1 MKKKLLTPI
10 ALCLFALFA
19 NSQNLILNS
28 DMSAGCTNWNGGTCT
43 PEIGYFDCS
52 GPIAYF
58 EDSYGGPSTTNVI
71 SQVTPDNCMQ
81 QTISI
86 TPGTIYT
93 ISFDATRRTT
103 CGYGGPGELV
113 VNPGINVK
121 ITGVTS
127 GTVYS
132 SVDYHYNNQNWV
144 GYTTETQIFSIPVSA
159 TDAQVKLDI
168 TAIDNPPVGC
178 GIVMDNIT
186 MVASGVLPVSLTAF
200 NAALKN
206 SSVDL
211 SWTTSNEIN
220 NSYFIVFRSK
230 DGVNFT
236 EIGRV
241 NAAGISTGSTYT
253 LNDANP
259 GSGINYYRLRQVDR
273 SGSYKVSGI
282 VKVNLAA
289 SDMNVLVY
297 PTIVSSTLNYVVET
311 PKAVKL
317 TIFVSDISGKRI
329 NNTVQNFTN
338 GTTQKSVNVST
349 LSSGVYLLTVIDEAT
364 GYKKSVT
371 FKKD

>member
-1 MKKKLLTPI
+1 
-10 ALCLFALFA
+10 
-19 NSQNLILNS
+19 
-28 DMSAGCTNWNGGTCT
+28 
-43 PEIGYFDCS
+43 
-52 GPIAYF
+52 
-58 EDSYGGPSTTNVI
+58 
-71 SQVTPDNCMQ
+71 
-81 QTISI
+81 
-86 TPGTIYT
+86 
-93 ISFDATRRTT
+93 
-103 CGYGGPGELV
+103 
-113 VNPGINVK
+113 
-121 ITGVTS
+121 
-127 GTVYS
+127 
-132 SVDYHYNNQNWV
+132 V

-297 PTIVSSTLNYVVET
+297 PTIVSSTLNYVW
-311 PKAVKL
+311 KL
-317 TIFVSDISGKRI
+317 PRQL
-329 NNTVQNFTN
+329 N
-338 GTTQKSVNVST
+338 
-349 LSSGVYLLTVIDEAT
+349 LL
-364 GYKKSVT
+364 
-371 FKKD
+371 FL